1 MRQCA
6 RDKRR
11 TKMGVSDRAGVLG
24 CDQRKGAGG
33 QERSGLWITAL
44 HVRARTA
51 PSRCAKSR
59 RRLRRDK
66 GSAHALLTRATRRT
80 YHTVYI
86 AMLWQLRRGCGARQR
101 GIVRRTL
108 ARAHAA
114 QRIHNLANYSLPR
127 AAAATIS
134 LHYLGWM
141 LL

>member
-24 CDQRKGAGG
+24 CDRRKGAGG

-44 HVRARTA
+44 HVRARTV

-59 RRLRRDK
+59 RRLKRDK
-66 GSAHALLTRATRRT
+66 GSAHALRKIATRRT

-86 AMLWQLRRGCGARQR
+86 AMLWQLRRRCGARQR

-108 ARAHAA
+108 LGAHA
-114 QRIHNLANYSLPR
+114 HNAFTTWRTPLCLTQSRPR
-127 AAAATIS
+127 FP
-134 LHYLGWM
+134 YLT
-141 LL
+141 